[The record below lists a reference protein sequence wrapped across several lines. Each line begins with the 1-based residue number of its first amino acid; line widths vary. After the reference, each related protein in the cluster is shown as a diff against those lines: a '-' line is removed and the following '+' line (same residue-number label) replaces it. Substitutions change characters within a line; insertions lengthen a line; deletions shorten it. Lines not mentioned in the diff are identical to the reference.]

1 MEYAPFFLM
10 IKVAETKEVIQRFF
24 ITHWII
30 LFIDNL
36 QTFVEMLSPLEAS
49 MLLCREFMEAAELG
63 SWLFLDVTRFVDEN
77 SFLLLAPER
86 LFLGQ
91 KREPREETEDELL
104 IFCCVFGPVNAVAP
118 LLKVDAAVL
127 FV

>member
-1 MEYAPFFLM
+1 
-10 IKVAETKEVIQRFF
+10 
-24 ITHWII
+24 

-36 QTFVEMLSPLEAS
+36 QTFVEILSPLEAS